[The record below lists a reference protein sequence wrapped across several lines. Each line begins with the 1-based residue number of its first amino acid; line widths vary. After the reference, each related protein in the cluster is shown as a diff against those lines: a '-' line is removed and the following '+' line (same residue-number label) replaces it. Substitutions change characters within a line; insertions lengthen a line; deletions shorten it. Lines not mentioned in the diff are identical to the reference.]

1 MDRKQPLAPR
11 PMARLNS
18 AIEAMQGCRMGI
30 RGIHLVVALAA
41 WATLGTQ
48 IYLTLND
55 ADFSG
60 ALAALVNLFSFFTI
74 LTNTLAAVVLSAVA
88 LAPSGRIAQ
97 NAPLRAAVAL
107 YIGFVAVV
115 YHILLA
121 PLFSPTGLN
130 WLLDQMLH
138 TALPALYIGLWM
150 GFAPKAG
157 LRFGHALYWLIYPL
171 AYCAYALLRG
181 AATGLYPYFFLDPT
195 AAGYGPVV
203 QMVGLLVAAFL
214 LVGLA
219 QIALCRAVARG

>member
-1 MDRKQPLAPR
+1 M
-11 PMARLNS
+11 
-18 AIEAMQGCRMGI
+18 
-30 RGIHLVVALAA
+30 RGIHLLVALAA

-55 ADFSG
+55 AHYSS
-60 ALAALVNLFSFFTI
+60 ALAGLVQLFSFFTI

-88 LAPSGRIAQ
+88 LAPSGGIAQ
-97 NAPLRAAVAL
+97 NAPLRAAVTL

-121 PLFSPTGLN
+121 PLFSPSGLI

-138 TALPALYIGLWM
+138 TALPALYIGLWIV
-150 GFAPKAG
+150 FAPMAG
-157 LRFGHALYWLIYPL
+157 LRFIHALYWLIYPL
-171 AYCAYALLRG
+171 AYCAYAMLRG
-181 AATGLYPYFFLDPT
+181 AITGLYPYFFLDP
-195 AAGYGPVV
+195 APAGYGPVL
-203 QMVGLLVAAFL
+203 QMVALLVAAFL